1 MVSKILVIVHQQNS
15 DPGCV
20 GQILRTNGYELDIRC
35 PSNADE
41 LPTTM
46 DNHEGVVI
54 FGGPMSAN
62 DSETLPFIRAELDW
76 IPVAL
81 EADKPFLGI
90 CLGAQ
95 LLARVLGAK
104 VSPHPQEMTEIGY
117 FPIAP
122 APEAYPYF
130 DHPLYVYQWHREG
143 FELPKGAK
151 KLAEGDVF
159 TNQAF
164 RYGKAAYG
172 LQFHP
177 EATREIVERWT
188 RLGVDMLTL
197 PGAQSRDEQISKHAL
212 YAIAKDNWLKGFL
225 KLWLEDGIVPA
236 TPEFSG

>member
-20 GQILRTNGYELDIRC
+20 GQILRANGYELDIRC

-104 VSPHPQEMTEIGY
+104 VS
-117 FPIAP
+117 ASS
-122 APEAYPYF
+122 
-130 DHPLYVYQWHREG
+130 
-143 FELPKGAK
+143 
-151 KLAEGDVF
+151 
-159 TNQAF
+159 
-164 RYGKAAYG
+164 
-172 LQFHP
+172 
-177 EATREIVERWT
+177 
-188 RLGVDMLTL
+188 
-197 PGAQSRDEQISKHAL
+197 PGNDG
-212 YAIAKDNWLKGFL
+212 NWL
-225 KLWLEDGIVPA
+225 
-236 TPEFSG
+236 FSDRACPRSLSVFRSSSVCLSMAS